1 MIDTHA
7 HLLMFENYGEKII
20 NSMSDDG
27 LEAVVNIGTTL
38 NDSKEGVLLAEK
50 NENIF
55 AAIGI
60 YPEYAK
66 TVSPEVIEELKQLA
80 KSPKVVAIGEIC
92 LDYHTEVYD
101 AELQKQVLIEQL
113 KLADEMKLP
122 FCIHCRG
129 AAKDMFNLLSENKHL
144 INHSGL
150 MHCYSE
156 GAEWVQKFL
165 SLGLYI
171 SFSGNITYK
180 KSDRS
185 FLKDIPLD
193 RLLIETDAPYL
204 APEPLRGTKNEPKNV
219 RFVLDKIAIE
229 LGISSSKLNKIT
241 SENAKRLY
249 YKMGK

>member
-7 HLLMFENYGEKII
+7 HLLMLPENGKQVIENMKY
-20 NSMSDDG
+20 DG
-27 LEAVVNIGTTL
+27 LEAITTIGTTIE
-38 NDSKEGVLLAEK
+38 DCRESVKLAEANK
-50 NENIF
+50 NIY

-66 TVSPEVIEELKQLA
+66 SATPEVLAELKQLA
-80 KSPKVVAIGEIC
+80 KSPKVVAIGEIG
-92 LDYHTEVYD
+92 LDYHTEGYD
-101 AELQKQVLIEQL
+101 SETQKSVLVQQL
-113 KLADEMKLP
+113 KLADELGLP

-129 AAKDMFNLLSENKHL
+129 AAEDMFNVLSENKHL

-165 SLGLYI
+165 GLGLYI

-185 FLKDIPLD
+185 FLKNIPLD
-193 RLLIETDAPYL
+193 RILIETDSPYL
-204 APEPLRGTKNEPKNV
+204 SPEPLRGTKNEPKNV
-219 RFVLDKIAIE
+219 RYVLDKIAFE
-229 LGISSSKLNKIT
+229 LEINPTKLDLIT
-241 SENAKRLY
+241 TENAKKLY